1 MSLLLVLALGS
12 CAAPAADRV
21 DASPSTGSAPSATGE
36 PAYAPASG
44 ALVSGQVARA
54 GGPFFVR
61 STEATITDSAD
72 ELRVNAPIF
81 VFVLEGTLVLDG
93 KRLSAGAARLV
104 QVGSHYVRSAGASAR
119 IVSVGVL
126 PTLERSAALP
136 HGHRMLFASDDISSE
151 SMPAAQYG
159 DSLFMITLAPGAGIG
174 PHKHAGIEHMFLLD
188 GRLEV
193 SSAGSPSRVVAAP
206 AFDLI
211 LPNRVISSRNV
222 GSQTARLLVLL
233 ATPAGQPVQGAP

>member
-1 MSLLLVLALGS
+1 L
-12 CAAPAADRV
+12 
-21 DASPSTGSAPSATGE
+21 
-36 PAYAPASG
+36 ASG
-44 ALVSGQVARA
+44 QTARA
-54 GGPFFVR
+54 SGPFFVR
-61 STEATITDSAD
+61 YTEATVAD
-72 ELRVNAPIF
+72 TPDEDHLNAPIF

-93 KRLSAGAARLV
+93 QRLSAGAARLV
-104 QVGSHYVRSAGASAR
+104 EAGSHRFQAGTPLAR

-174 PHKHAGIEHMFLLD
+174 PHKHAGIEQMFLLD

-211 LPNRVISSRNV
+211 LPNRLISSRNV
-222 GSQTARLLVLL
+222 GNQTARLLVLL